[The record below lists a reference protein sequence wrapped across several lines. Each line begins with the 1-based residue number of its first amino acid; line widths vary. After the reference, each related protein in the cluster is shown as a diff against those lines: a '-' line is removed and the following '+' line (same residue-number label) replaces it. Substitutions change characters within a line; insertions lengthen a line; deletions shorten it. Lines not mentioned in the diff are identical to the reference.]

1 MVLACQGKKSL
12 SGEYCAGLIPV
23 PDPWLEPLA
32 EIVHEPAGCRHGSA
46 HYPPRPQTDPA
57 AEPAPCL
64 HSLPDTPFLL
74 APPGPAR
81 GKMKLFVILS
91 LQLLILTAQS
101 QRILG
106 NKNSLSSSV
115 ERDSNKAE
123 GKEYSK
129 NSHQNKIRDKR
140 PTQDEVASTLTLTEV
155 KEHDLPVQS
164 SQTKISSEEILITHN
179 PREHQSTEGNQYKN
193 ASPSSK
199 GKMSHHDSAKPNEEW
214 DHPKPRQGKEKRD
227 AVWTLHEDG
236 DFEAFT
242 SRTSVVIVYFYRN
255 SGSAALLRFLREY
268 NKSAQE
274 LLQYKVLLATVE
286 CGEYQVPQYCT
297 SDKINRFAYGFR
309 GGQEKIAFPLDTLF
323 NSNAIVAS
331 ALHLAL
337 INTVPILQ
345 TAGERRNLEKR
356 CRGHCDLI
364 FAYLRTLGTLEHRTF
379 LEVAHAHQSSFVFA
393 ITTYTAG
400 TLGLPPSPHSEE
412 EDQEKGVWVIHCQD
426 KTVNQE
432 CVVSNYRG
440 KMMLQQLLH
449 FIHVLQL
456 PLWHEVSEVPAS
468 EEFKTPYDQADLPW
482 VLLLHDNSS
491 AARVKILAPSL
502 AQLLHGSVAIITVN
516 LEGVSK
522 ELLATVGLNYHSIT
536 TPALAFIQRD
546 QKSATTLLNDYDDA
560 LEWVKE
566 QLFVMHQK
574 EPQSKEEQGYLPV
587 QVVEELQQDDEV
599 VLGIMES
606 SFPGVV
612 QLAGPT
618 PYNAILKNK
627 KLAVIVFYLAWDPAS
642 NALLQ
647 HLSTVAP
654 MLEEHNS
661 QASLYSIN
669 CFDWPI
675 VCDMQGISTYPVL
688 RLYPYSRR
696 NVTYRGPINYYHI
709 LKTILLVEQGTPVE
723 LANMRAVED
732 MLALKRD
739 VHPASWF
746 INAAVVGVF
755 SEEKGASTF
764 REVCHMLEGT
774 ELLGLHISQEAVNT
788 YCTSEEGCV
797 VVSKPGDL
805 FQPWRTLEAPSLRSP
820 AITSILSHATLD
832 VMDQLDPER
841 YSAVHVRTENMDEAS
856 FIQHLIIVF
865 LPSHT
870 FQSRPAMPQSI
881 PGAPWSHSF
890 RRNRKKP
897 QNDFLTTISY
907 LAAELSEPG
916 FIFSWLTWDDPLAQQ
931 LGPMYG
937 LFPEL
942 QTLVGLEV
950 KEGAVHIFPQGNNT
964 HASLKAWLIAVR
976 EGHSTPSVL
985 LPKKMW
991 EPRLPGFDYLRF
1003 MQQDQDHDAEDHL
1016 VLEMEADLTT
1026 KLHEGGAQAKGN
1038 KTSINKK
1045 VH

>member
-1 MVLACQGKKSL
+1 
-12 SGEYCAGLIPV
+12 
-23 PDPWLEPLA
+23 
-32 EIVHEPAGCRHGSA
+32 
-46 HYPPRPQTDPA
+46 
-57 AEPAPCL
+57 
-64 HSLPDTPFLL
+64 
-74 APPGPAR
+74 
-81 GKMKLFVILS
+81 MKLFMMLS
-91 LQLLILTAQS
+91 FQLLILAAHSQS
-101 QRILG
+101 TLG
-106 NKNSLSSSV
+106 NKNGMSSSMI
-115 ERDSNKAE
+115 RDRNKAD
-123 GKEYSK
+123 GKEYRK
-129 NSHQNKIRDKR
+129 NSQQNKVQDNSPARDDVA
-140 PTQDEVASTLTLTEV
+140 PTVTLTEEKKHDFRV
-155 KEHDLPVQS
+155 KS
-164 SQTKISSEEILITHN
+164 SQTKISNEEILSTHN
-179 PREHQSTEGNQYKN
+179 SHVYQASEGNHHKN
-193 ASPSSK
+193 VSPSSK
-199 GKMSHHDSAKPNEEW
+199 GKTSHHEKAKSNEEW
-214 DHPKPRQGKEKRD
+214 DHPMPRKGKENSD
-227 AVWTLHEDG
+227 AVWALHEDG

-242 SRTSVVIVYFYRN
+242 SRSSVVIVYFYRK
-255 SGSAALLRFLREY
+255 SGSAALSRFLQEY
-268 NKSAQE
+268 TKSAQE

-286 CGEYQVPQYCT
+286 CGEYQVASYCT

-323 NSNAIVAS
+323 NNNAIVAS

-426 KTVNQE
+426 KSVNQE

-456 PLWHEVSEVPAS
+456 PLWHELSEVPAS
-468 EEFKTPYDQADLPW
+468 QELTTPYDQAELPW

-491 AARVKILAPSL
+491 AVRVKILAPSL
-502 AQLLHGSVAIITVN
+502 AQLLHGSVAVITVN

-522 ELLATVGLNYHSIT
+522 ELLATIGLNYHSIS

-566 QLFVMHQK
+566 QLLVMHQK

-599 VLGIMES
+599 VLEIMKS
-606 SFPGVV
+606 SFPGLV

-618 PYNAILKNK
+618 MFNAVLKNK
-627 KLAVIVFYLAWDPAS
+627 KLAVIAFYIAWDPAS

-647 HLSTVAP
+647 HLSTAASV
-654 MLEEHNS
+654 LDEHNS

-669 CFDWPI
+669 CFDWPL
-675 VCDMQGISTYPVL
+675 VCDMQSVSTYPVL
-688 RLYPYSRR
+688 HLYPYGRR
-696 NVTYRGPINYYHI
+696 NLTYHGPINYYDI
-709 LKTILLVEQGTPVE
+709 LRTVLLVEQGTPVE
-723 LANMRAVED
+723 LANVRAVED

-739 VHPASWF
+739 VHPAAWF
-746 INAAVVGVF
+746 TNAAVVGVF

-774 ELLGLHISQEAVNT
+774 QLLGLHISEEAVST
-788 YCTSEEGCV
+788 YCASEEGCV
-797 VVSKPGDL
+797 VVSKPGDV
-805 FQPWRTLEAPSLRSP
+805 FQPWRTLKASSLRSP

-841 YSAVHVRTENMDEAS
+841 YSAVHVRTENMGEAS
-856 FIQHLIIVF
+856 FNQHLIIVF
-865 LPSHT
+865 LPSNT
-870 FQSRPAMPQSI
+870 FQSQPAVPQSLS
-881 PGAPWSHSF
+881 GTPWSHSL

-897 QNDFLTTISY
+897 QNDLLTTISY

-916 FIFSWLTWDDPLAQQ
+916 FIFSWLMWDDPLAQQ
-931 LGPMYG
+931 LGPVYG

-942 QTLVGLEV
+942 LTLVGLDV

-964 HASLKAWLIAVR
+964 QAALKTWLVAVR
-976 EGHSTPSVL
+976 EGHNTPSVL

-1026 KLHEGGAQAKGN
+1026 KFHEDERSSN
-1038 KTSINKK
+1038 KELI
-1045 VH
+1045 HEEL